1 MISGNISKPDNFFFI
16 FSSLSCIE
24 KYVYT
29 EFGIFTNNILGWL
42 KCHYK
47 KKNTPC
53 PVLCVSN
60 LFALYSLYY
69 NRFLLYIVYKHRVG
83 RIIFCFEYVKTEV
96 RSSSVSVWRPNS
108 EPMLWH
114 RGFEPISI
122 WLRGIKSLRPG
133 VWISVLPVT
142 RPLILARLPNGPM
155 SVSPSV
161 KWGEQ

>member
-1 MISGNISKPDNFFFI
+1 MISGNISKPDNFFLHFLLSFLHRKI
-16 FSSLSCIE
+16 YLYRVRDLYQQYVGVTEMSLQ
-24 KYVYT
+24 
-29 EFGIFTNNILGWL
+29 
-42 KCHYK
+42 
-47 KKNTPC
+47 KNTPC
-53 PVLCVSN
+53 LVLCVSN
-60 LFALYSLYY
+60 LFVLYFLYY
-69 NRFLLYIVYKHRVG
+69 NRFLLYIVYKHRVS

-96 RSSSVSVWRPNS
+96 RSSSVSGWRPNS

-122 WLRGIKSLRPG
+122 WLRGIKNLRPG